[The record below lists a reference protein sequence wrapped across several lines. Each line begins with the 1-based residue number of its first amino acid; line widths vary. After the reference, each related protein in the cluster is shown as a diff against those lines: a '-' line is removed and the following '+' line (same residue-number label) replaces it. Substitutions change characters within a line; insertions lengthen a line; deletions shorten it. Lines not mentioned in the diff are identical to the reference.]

1 MKTIEEKQ
9 LMQLEFLIQE
19 FYPNAKVYQVD
30 EVEERIYFMDGEFDM
45 QAIVNR
51 VYEEVTFKYKLD
63 EDWYYHSFA
72 TFEKINE
79 VNEAVIF

>member
-1 MKTIEEKQ
+1 MNNQ
-9 LMQLEFLIQE
+9 VWQVRHLIPE
-19 FYPNAKVYQVD
+19 FYPAAIDFIVD

-51 VYEEVTFKYKLD
+51 VYEEVTFKYKLG